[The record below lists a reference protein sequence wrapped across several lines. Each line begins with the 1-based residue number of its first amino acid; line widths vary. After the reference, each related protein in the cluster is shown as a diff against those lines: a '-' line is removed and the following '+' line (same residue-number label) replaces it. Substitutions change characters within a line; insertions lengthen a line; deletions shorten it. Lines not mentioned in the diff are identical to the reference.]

1 MARRIVPLTECP
13 QFADVCA
20 AWAFGQWGSQRGG
33 SLERTRQRFTLCS
46 KPSDDYLTLM
56 MIDGDR
62 PLGMASLWPSDDHH
76 RRDLSPWLAGV
87 FVHPDHRRQ
96 GIARQLEQAIVFVAQ
111 QRGYPMLHLITDR
124 SEKLYSRWG
133 WQTIERRQQNDEQV
147 VVMEKQL

>member
-1 MARRIVPLTECP
+1 MTRQIVPLTEYP

-20 AWAFGQWGSQRGG
+20 AWAFGQWGSQCGG

-46 KPSDDYLTLM
+46 KPSDDYLTLIV
-56 MIDGDR
+56 IDSDR

-96 GIARQLEQAIVFVAQ
+96 GIARQLEQAIVLIAQ
-111 QRGYPMLHLITDR
+111 QRGYPTLHLITDR
-124 SEKLYSRWG
+124 SEKLYAGWG
-133 WQTIERRQQNDEQV
+133 WQTIERRQQHGEQV